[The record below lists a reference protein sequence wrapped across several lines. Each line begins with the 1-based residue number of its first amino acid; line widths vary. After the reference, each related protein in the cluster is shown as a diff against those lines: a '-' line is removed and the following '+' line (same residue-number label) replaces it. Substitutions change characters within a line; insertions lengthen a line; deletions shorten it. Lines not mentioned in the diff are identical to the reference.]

1 MVECSVHEISHGFCI
16 GTHTKRIE
24 RGCRIGI
31 KQGDAHIV
39 IVRNETEELGT
50 IILTPTDTDLPF
62 PGLQFVPSVGKL
74 SQVPS
79 ETAGEVVIIG
89 CDFIV
94 TPADVPETTKLYT
107 RSDLRPRRRSTRLID
122 GEARIKS
129 AHRCVIR
136 HREWVKRILS
146 GHTDALGTNE
156 KSIRGIDPEIRCKR
170 RSRKLAIPELPEVF
184 EVGKHSQVLIA
195 KIAIKGTVQIL
206 TIGCSHARGKIPEV
220 KGSAFRRYRRARHVL
235 RIVELVCRRVRGWR
249 HQTTRILQ
257 PFNTNE
263 ISGAGA
269 GDSPW
274 HVTAAEI

>member
-16 GTHTKRIE
+16 RTHTKRIE

-31 KQGDAHIV
+31 KQGDAQIV
-39 IVRNETEELGT
+39 IIRNETELLVK
-50 IILTPTDTDLPF
+50 IILIPTDTGLPF
-62 PGLQFVPSVGKL
+62 PGLQFVPGVGEL

-79 ETAGEVVIIG
+79 ETAGEVVIID

-107 RSDLRPRRRSTRLID
+107 RSELRPRRRGTRRID

-136 HREWVKRILS
+136 HREWVECVLS
-146 GHTDALGTNE
+146 GHADALGADE
-156 KSIRGIDPEIRCKR
+156 KSVRRIDPEIRRKR
-170 RSRKLAIPELPEVF
+170 RSRKLAIPETAEVF
-184 EVGKHSQVLIA
+184 EVGKHGQVLIA
-195 KIAIKGTVQIL
+195 KIAIKRTVQIL
-206 TIGCSHARGKIPEV
+206 TIGCSYARCKIPEV
-220 KGSAFRRYRRARHVL
+220 KGSAFRRYRSCSHVL
-235 RIVELVCRRVRGWR
+235 SIVELVCRRVWGWR
-249 HQTTRILQ
+249 HQTTRVLQ

-263 ISGAGA
+263 IPGGGA
-269 GDSPW
+269 GDSPC